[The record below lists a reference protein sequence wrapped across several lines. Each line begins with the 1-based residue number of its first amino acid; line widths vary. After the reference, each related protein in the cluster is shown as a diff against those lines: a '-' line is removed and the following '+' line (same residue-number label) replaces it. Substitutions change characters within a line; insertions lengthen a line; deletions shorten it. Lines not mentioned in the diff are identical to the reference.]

1 MATINCI
8 CPPKPDGT
16 ARHPNGDT
24 VRLRE
29 TLDFKAGL
37 TARNR
42 IILLRQD
49 DPDVGG
55 AEMLAE
61 LTEVY
66 LLAGIESWTF
76 LDAKG
81 KPVEVSKPAIRAFI
95 AAHPMEAMDV
105 GDEADALYS
114 EAVIAPLVA
123 RASSSS
129 PRTPTDESTS
139 ATSGSSPS
147 PRKPSKR
154 SSITTIPTGGT
165 ERMSASPAGGYRS

>member
-16 ARHPNGDT
+16 VRHPNGDT

-29 TLDFKAGL
+29 TLDFKTGL
-37 TARNR
+37 TARNA

-49 DPDVGG
+49 DPDASG
-55 AEMLAE
+55 AAILAE

-66 LLAGIESWTF
+66 LVAGIVSWTI
-76 LDAKG
+76 LDPKG
-81 KPVEVSKPAIRAFI
+81 KPIEVSKPAIRQFI
-95 AAHPMEAMDV
+95 AEHPQEAMDV

-129 PRTPTDESTS
+129 PRTPTDTSMS
-139 ATSGSSPS
+139 ATNGSSPAL
-147 PRKPSKR
+147 RKPSKR
-154 SSITTIPTGGT
+154 SSITTIPTDDT
-165 ERMSASPAGGYRS
+165 ARMSA